1 MIKNFKRFLFV
12 VAHPDDETLGCGG
25 ILKKLSKL
33 KKNVRVISIA
43 EGSSCRY
50 KNINKFKKEINNSII
65 QRKKC
70 GKTKL

>member
-33 KKNVRVISIA
+33 KKNVR
-43 EGSSCRY
+43 
-50 KNINKFKKEINNSII
+50 
-65 QRKKC
+65 
-70 GKTKL
+70 